1 MIFTYRD
8 NRKNWEVLNVKV
20 LVVNCGSS
28 SIKYQVFDMTNES
41 VLAKGLVD
49 RVGIPGTTL
58 EHKPTGKD
66 EVVIKKDLPDHT
78 EGMKLVLE
86 VLVNEEYGV
95 IKDMNEIGA
104 VGHRV
109 VHGGETF
116 ANSVVIDDNVK
127 KVIRDCF
134 DIAPLH
140 NPPNLMGIEACQ
152 ALMPNVPHVAVFDTA
167 FHQTMEPANYL
178 YALPYDVYEKYHVRR
193 YGFHG
198 TSHYY
203 VSHRAAELLG
213 KPYEECKII
222 TLHLGNGASMAAIK
236 DGKVVDTTMGFT
248 PLEGLVMGTRSGD
261 LDPAIVFFLMEKL
274 GMNAQEANNYF
285 NKKSGMLGLSGVSND
300 LRDILEAA
308 NSGNERAKLAL
319 QVYYNRVKGYI
330 GKFIAKLN
338 GCDCLVFTA
347 GVGENGYD
355 VREAICSDLDFFGI
369 KMDTE
374 KNKVRG
380 KEVDV
385 SAEDSKVKIFV
396 IPTNE
401 ELVIARDTYKLSK

>member
-1 MIFTYRD
+1 M
-8 NRKNWEVLNVKV
+8 KV
-20 LVVNCGSS
+20 LVVNAGSS
-28 SIKYQVFDMTNES
+28 SIKYQVFDMTDES

-58 EHKPTGKD
+58 KHEPAGKD
-66 EVVIKKDLPDHT
+66 DVLIKKDLPDHT

-86 VLVNEEYGV
+86 VLINPEYGC
-95 IKDMNEIGA
+95 IKSMDEIGA

-109 VHGGETF
+109 VHGGEDF
-116 ANSVVIDDNVK
+116 ASSVVIDDKVK

-134 DIAPLH
+134 EVAPLH

-152 ALMPNVPHVAVFDTA
+152 ELMPNVPHVAVFDTA
-167 FHQTMEPANYL
+167 FHQTMIPGNFM
-178 YALPYDVYEKYHVRR
+178 YALPYDVYEKYKIRR

-198 TSHYY
+198 TSHFY
-203 VSHRAAELLG
+203 VSHRAADMLG
-213 KPYEECKII
+213 KPYEQCKIV

-236 DGKVVDTTMGFT
+236 DGKVLDTSMGFT

-261 LDPAIVFFLMEKL
+261 IDPAIVFFLMDKL
-274 GMNAQEANNYF
+274 NMDAGEANNYF
-285 NKKSGMLGLSGVSND
+285 NKKSGLLGLSGVSND
-300 LRDILEAA
+300 LRDVLEAA
-308 NSGNERAKLAL
+308 DSGNERAQLAL
-319 QVYYNRVKGYI
+319 DVYYNKIKGYI
-330 GKFIAKLN
+330 GNYIAKLN

-347 GVGENGYD
+347 GVGENGID
-355 VREAICSDLDFFGI
+355 VRENICKDLDALGI
-369 KMDTE
+369 KMDAA

-385 SAEDSKVKIFV
+385 ATEDSKIRIFI

-401 ELVIARDTYKLSK
+401 ELVIARDTYGLSK

>member
-1 MIFTYRD
+1 M
-8 NRKNWEVLNVKV
+8 KV
-20 LVVNCGSS
+20 LVVNAGSS
-28 SIKYQVFDMTNES
+28 SIKYQVFNMDDES

-58 EHKPTGKD
+58 EHKPAGKD
-66 EVVIKKDLPDHT
+66 EVIIKKDLPDHT
-78 EGMKLVLE
+78 AGMKLVLE
-86 VLVNEEYGV
+86 VLINPEYGV
-95 IKDMNEIGA
+95 LSSMDEIGA

-109 VHGGETF
+109 VHGGESF
-116 ANSVVIDDNVK
+116 ADSVVIDASVK
-127 KVIRDCF
+127 KVIQDCF
-134 DIAPLH
+134 EIAPLH

-152 ALMPNVPHVAVFDTA
+152 ELMPNVPHVAVFDTA
-167 FHQTMEPANYL
+167 FHQTMQPENYL
-178 YALPYDVYEKYHVRR
+178 YALPYEVYEKFKVRR

-203 VSHRAAELLG
+203 VAHRAAEMLG
-213 KPYEECKII
+213 KTYEDCKII
-222 TLHLGNGASMAAIK
+222 TLHLGNGGSMAAIQ
-236 DGKVVDTTMGFT
+236 DGKVVDTSMGFT

-261 LDPAIVFFLMEKL
+261 IDPAIVWFLMDKL
-274 GMNAQEANNYF
+274 GMDTAEANNYF

-300 LRDILEAA
+300 LRDVLEAA
-308 NSGNERAKLAL
+308 NSGNERAKIALA
-319 QVYYNRVKGYI
+319 VYYNQVKGYI
-330 GKFIAKLN
+330 GNYMAKLN

-355 VREAICSDLDFFGI
+355 VREAICSDMDYLGV
-369 KMDTE
+369 KMDVA

-385 SAEDSKVKIFV
+385 ATDDSKVRIFV

-401 ELVIARDTYKLSK
+401 ELVIARDTLRLSK

>member
-1 MIFTYRD
+1 M
-8 NRKNWEVLNVKV
+8 KV
-20 LVVNCGSS
+20 LVVNAGSS
-28 SIKYQVFDMTNES
+28 SIKYQVFDMTDES

-58 EHKPTGKD
+58 KHEPAGKD
-66 EVVIKKDLPDHT
+66 DVLIKKDLPNHT

-86 VLVNEEYGV
+86 VLINEEYGCMKSMDEV
-95 IKDMNEIGA
+95 GA

-109 VHGGETF
+109 VHGGEDF
-116 ANSVVIDDNVK
+116 AASVVINDKVK

-134 DIAPLH
+134 DVAPLH

-152 ALMPNVPHVAVFDTA
+152 ELMPNVPHVAVFDTA
-167 FHQTMEPANYL
+167 FHQTMTAGNFM
-178 YALPYDVYEKYHVRR
+178 YALPYDVYEKYKVRR

-198 TSHYY
+198 TSHFY
-203 VSHRAAELLG
+203 VSHRAADMLG
-213 KPYEECKII
+213 KPYADCKIV

-236 DGKVVDTTMGFT
+236 DGRVIDTSMGFT

-261 LDPAIVFFLMEKL
+261 IDPAIVFFLMEKL
-274 GMNAQEANNYF
+274 NMDASEANNYF
-285 NKKSGMLGLSGVSND
+285 NKKSGLLGLSGVSND

-308 NSGNERAKLAL
+308 DAGNERAQLAL
-319 QVYYNRVKGYI
+319 DVYYNKIKGYI
-330 GKFIAKLN
+330 GNYIAKLN

-347 GVGENGYD
+347 GVGENGID
-355 VREAICSDLDFFGI
+355 VRENICKDLDALGI
-369 KMDTE
+369 KMDAA

-385 SAEDSKVKIFV
+385 AADDSKVRIFI

-401 ELVIARDTYKLSK
+401 ELVIARDTYGLAK

>member
-1 MIFTYRD
+1 M
-8 NRKNWEVLNVKV
+8 KV
-20 LVVNCGSS
+20 LVVNAGSS
-28 SIKYQVFDMTNES
+28 SIKYQVFDMTDES

-58 EHKPTGKD
+58 EHKPAGKD
-66 EVVIKKDLPDHT
+66 EVVIKRDLPDHT
-78 EGMKLVLE
+78 EGMKLVLD
-86 VLVNEEYGV
+86 VLVNPEYGC
-95 IKDMNEIGA
+95 IKSMDEIGA

-109 VHGGETF
+109 VHGGEDF
-116 ANSVVIDDNVK
+116 SASVVIDDNVK
-127 KVIRDCF
+127 KVIKDCF

-167 FHQTMEPANYL
+167 FHQTMEPANFL
-178 YALPYDVYEKYHVRR
+178 YALPYEVYEKHKVRR

-198 TSHYY
+198 TSHFY
-203 VSHRAAELLG
+203 VSQRAAEMLG

-222 TLHLGNGASMAAIK
+222 TLHMGNGASMAAIK
-236 DGKVVDTTMGFT
+236 NGKVVDTSMGFT

-261 LDPAIVFFLMEKL
+261 IDPAIVFFLMEKL
-274 GMNAQEANNYF
+274 GLSAQEANNYF

-308 NSGNERAKLAL
+308 SSGNERAQIAL
-319 QVYYNRVKGYI
+319 EVYYNRVKGYI
-330 GKFIAKLN
+330 GKYVAKLN

-355 VREAICSDLDFFGI
+355 VREKVCEDLDYLGI
-369 KMDTE
+369 KMDVE

-385 SAEDSKVKIFV
+385 AAEDSKVRIFV

-401 ELVIARDTYKLSK
+401 ELVIARDTYNLAK

>member
-1 MIFTYRD
+1 M
-8 NRKNWEVLNVKV
+8 KV
-20 LVVNCGSS
+20 LVVNAGSS
-28 SIKYQVFDMTNES
+28 SIKYQVFDMTDES

-58 EHKPTGKD
+58 EHKPAGED
-66 EVVIKKDLPDHT
+66 EVVIKRDLPDHT
-78 EGMKLVLE
+78 EGMKLVLD
-86 VLVNEEYGV
+86 VLVNPEYGC
-95 IKDMNEIGA
+95 IKSMDEIGA

-109 VHGGETF
+109 VHGGEDF
-116 ANSVVIDDNVK
+116 SASVVIDDNVK
-127 KVIRDCF
+127 KVIKDCF

-167 FHQTMEPANYL
+167 FHQTMEPANFL
-178 YALPYDVYEKYHVRR
+178 YALPYEVYEKHKVRR

-198 TSHYY
+198 TSHFY
-203 VSHRAAELLG
+203 VSQRAAEMLG

-222 TLHLGNGASMAAIK
+222 TLHMGNGASMAAIK
-236 DGKVVDTTMGFT
+236 NGKVVDTSMGFT

-261 LDPAIVFFLMEKL
+261 IDPAIVFFLMEKL
-274 GMNAQEANNYF
+274 GLSAQEANNYF

-308 NSGNERAKLAL
+308 SSGNERAQIAL
-319 QVYYNRVKGYI
+319 EVYYNRVKGYI
-330 GKFIAKLN
+330 GKYVAKLN

-355 VREAICSDLDFFGI
+355 VREKVCEDLDYLGI
-369 KMDTE
+369 KMDVE

-385 SAEDSKVKIFV
+385 AAEDSKVRIFV

-401 ELVIARDTYKLSK
+401 ELVIARDTYNLAK

>member
-1 MIFTYRD
+1 M
-8 NRKNWEVLNVKV
+8 KV

-28 SIKYQVFDMTNES
+28 SIKYQLVDMTDES

-49 RVGIPGTTL
+49 RVGIPGTVL
-58 EHKPTGKD
+58 KHEPLGKD

-78 EGMKLVLE
+78 EGMKLVLD
-86 VLVNEEYGV
+86 VLVNPEYGV
-95 IKDMNEIGA
+95 IKSMDEIGA

-109 VHGGETF
+109 VHGGEAF
-116 ANSVVIDDNVK
+116 AASVVIDDQVK
-127 KVIRDCF
+127 QVIRECF

-152 ALMPNVPHVAVFDTA
+152 ELMPNVKHVAVFDTA
-167 FHQTMEPANYL
+167 FHQTMPPKNYM
-178 YALPYDVYEKYHVRR
+178 YALAYEIYEQYKVRR

-198 TSHYY
+198 TSHFY

-222 TLHLGNGASMAAIK
+222 TLHLGNGASMAAIA
-236 DGKVVDTTMGFT
+236 DGKVIDTSMGFT

-261 LDPAIVFFLMEKL
+261 IDPAIVFFIMEKL
-274 GMNAQEANNYF
+274 NLTTSEVNNYL

-308 NSGNERAKLAL
+308 AAGNQRAQLAL
-319 QVYYNRVKGYI
+319 DVYYTRVKGYI
-330 GKFIAKLN
+330 GNYMAQLN

-347 GVGENGYD
+347 GVGENAID
-355 VREAICSDLDFFGI
+355 IRQAICEGLDYLGI
-369 KMDTE
+369 KLDVE

-380 KEVDV
+380 REVDV
-385 SAEDSKVKIFV
+385 AASDSKVRIFV

-401 ELVIARDTYKLSK
+401 ELVIARDTYNLAK

>member
-1 MIFTYRD
+1 M
-8 NRKNWEVLNVKV
+8 KV
-20 LVVNCGSS
+20 LVVNAGSS
-28 SIKYQVFDMTNES
+28 SIKYQVFDMTDES

-58 EHKPTGKD
+58 EHKPVGKD
-66 EVVIKKDLPDHT
+66 EVVIKRDLPDHT
-78 EGMKLVLE
+78 EGMKLVLD
-86 VLVNEEYGV
+86 VLVNPEYGC
-95 IKDMNEIGA
+95 IKSMDEIGA

-109 VHGGETF
+109 VHGGEDF
-116 ANSVVIDDNVK
+116 AESVVIDDHVK
-127 KVIRDCF
+127 KVIKDCF

-152 ALMPNVPHVAVFDTA
+152 ELMPNVPHVAVFDTA
-167 FHQTMEPANYL
+167 FHQTMEADNYL
-178 YALPYDVYEKYHVRR
+178 YALPYDVYEKFKVRR

-203 VSHRAAELLG
+203 VAHRAAEMLG
-213 KPYEECKII
+213 KKYEDCKII

-261 LDPAIVFFLMEKL
+261 IDPAIVFFLMEKL
-274 GMNAQEANNYF
+274 GMNAQDANGYF

-308 NSGNERAKLAL
+308 NSGNERAQIAL
-319 QVYYNRVKGYI
+319 DVYYNRVKGYI
-330 GKFIAKLN
+330 GNYMAKLN

-355 VREAICSDLDFFGI
+355 VREKICANLDYLGV

-385 SAEDSKVKIFV
+385 ATEDSKVRIFV

-401 ELVIARDTYKLSK
+401 ELVIARDTYGLAK

>member
-1 MIFTYRD
+1 M
-8 NRKNWEVLNVKV
+8 KV
-20 LVVNCGSS
+20 LVVNAGSS
-28 SIKYQVFDMTNES
+28 SIKYQVFNMEDES

-66 EVVIKKDLPDHT
+66 EVIIKKDLPDHT
-78 EGMKLVLE
+78 AGMKLVLE
-86 VLVNEEYGV
+86 VLVNEEYGC
-95 IKDMNEIGA
+95 IKSMDEISA

-109 VHGGETF
+109 VHGGESF
-116 ANSVVIDDNVK
+116 AESVVIDETVK

-152 ALMPNVPHVAVFDTA
+152 ELMPNVPHVAVFDTA
-167 FHQTMEPANYL
+167 FHQTMTPDNYM
-178 YALPYDVYEKYHVRR
+178 YALPYDVYEKYRVRR

-203 VSHRAAELLG
+203 VSHRAAEMLG

-236 DGKVVDTTMGFT
+236 DGRVVDTSMGFT

-261 LDPAIVFFLMEKL
+261 IDPAIVFFLMEKL
-274 GMNAQEANNYF
+274 GMDASEANNYF

-300 LRDILEAA
+300 LRDVLEAA
-308 NSGNERAKLAL
+308 NSGNERAQMAL
-319 QVYYNRVKGYI
+319 NVYYNKVKGYI
-330 GKFIAKLN
+330 GNYMAKLN

-355 VREAICSDLDFFGI
+355 VRENICKDLEFLGVQ
-369 KMDTE
+369 MDVE

-385 SAEDSKVKIFV
+385 AAENSKVRIFV

-401 ELVIARDTYKLSK
+401 ELVIARDTKRLSM

>member
-1 MIFTYRD
+1 M
-8 NRKNWEVLNVKV
+8 KV
-20 LVVNCGSS
+20 LVVNAGSS
-28 SIKYQVFDMTNES
+28 SIKYQVFNMDDES

-66 EVVIKKDLPDHT
+66 DVIIKKDLPDHT

-86 VLVNEEYGV
+86 VLVNEEYGC
-95 IKDMNEIGA
+95 IKSMDEIGA

-109 VHGGETF
+109 VHGGEGF
-116 ANSVVIDDNVK
+116 AESVVIDEKVK

-152 ALMPNVPHVAVFDTA
+152 QIMPNIPHVAVFDTA
-167 FHQTMEPANYL
+167 FHQTMTPENYM
-178 YALPYDVYEKYHVRR
+178 YALPYEVYEKFRIRR

-203 VSHRAAELLG
+203 VSHRAAEMLG
-213 KPYEECKII
+213 KPFAECKII

-236 DGKVVDTTMGFT
+236 DGRVVDTSMGLT

-261 LDPAIVFFLMEKL
+261 IDPAIVFTLMEKL
-274 GMNAQEANNYF
+274 GMDSTEANNYF

-308 NSGNERAKLAL
+308 ASGNERAQMAL
-319 QVYYNRVKGYI
+319 NVYYNKVKGYI
-330 GKFIAKLN
+330 GNYVAKLN

-355 VREAICSDLDFFGI
+355 IRENVCKDLDYLGI
-369 KMDTE
+369 KMDVA

-385 SAEDSKVKIFV
+385 AADDSKVRIFV

-401 ELVIARDTYKLSK
+401 ELVIARDTLRLSK

>member
-1 MIFTYRD
+1 M
-8 NRKNWEVLNVKV
+8 KV

-28 SIKYQVFDMTNES
+28 SIKYQVMDMTDES
-41 VLAKGLVD
+41 VLAVGLLD

-58 EHKPTGKD
+58 KHEPIGKD
-66 EVVIKKDLPDHT
+66 EVLIKKDLPDHT
-78 EGMKLVLE
+78 AGMKLVLD
-86 VLVNEEYGV
+86 VLVNDEYGV
-95 IKDMNEIGA
+95 VKSMDEIGA

-109 VHGGETF
+109 VHGGESF
-116 ANSVVIDDNVK
+116 AESVIIDDNVK
-127 KVIRDCF
+127 KVIKDCF

-152 ALMPNVPHVAVFDTA
+152 ELMANVPHVAVFDTA
-167 FHQTMEPANYL
+167 FHQTMKPASFM
-178 YALPYDVYEKYHVRR
+178 YALPYEAYETYKVRR

-198 TSHYY
+198 TSHFY

-213 KPYEECKII
+213 KPFEECKII

-236 DGKVVDTTMGFT
+236 DGQVVDTSMGFT

-261 LDPAIVFFLMEKL
+261 IDPAIVFFLMEKL
-274 GMNAQEANNYF
+274 GMDAAEANNYF

-300 LRDILEAA
+300 LRDVLEAA
-308 NSGNERAKLAL
+308 ASGNERAQIAL
-319 QVYYNRVKGYI
+319 DVYYGRVRGYI
-330 GKFIAKLN
+330 GNYIAQLN

-347 GVGENGYD
+347 GVGENAID
-355 VREAICSDLDFFGI
+355 IRENICKDLEYLGI
-369 KMDTE
+369 EMDNE

-385 SAEDSKVKIFV
+385 SAEGSKVKIFI

-401 ELVIARDTYKLSK
+401 ELVIARDTYKLAK